1 MIDKLRKLIQDRPT
15 PVKDAIQEAAITAL
29 FAVFV
34 ASFLGTLLALKG
46 CG

>member
-1 MIDKLRKLIQDRPT
+1 MSLLDKLWPNRPT
-15 PVKDAIQEAAITAL
+15 PVKDKAEELAL
-29 FAVFV
+29 KGLGAVFV